1 MIRSKSSPF
10 FRIAP
15 VLILSTLFF
24 WAGCATTTR
33 TISTSEEIHYDEAYD
48 FSDKNQIV
56 RGLVDPLLESYPAG
70 GQRPVVI
77 VYPVA
82 NRTAEHI
89 DTGGITDDIREELLQ
104 SGRFRFLNEVQRDNI
119 ARELD
124 YQYNSGMVDPGQRI
138 ERARQA
144 GADYILS
151 GTLRSI
157 EKEEGRGIRL
167 TKKKMNYYSLH
178 LQMTDLKSGLID
190 WSRSVDLAR
199 EASEPIIGW

>member
-1 MIRSKSSPF
+1 MIRSKPSAS
-10 FRIAP
+10 FRIVFP
-15 VLILSTLFF
+15 VIVFILLF

-33 TISTSEEIHYDEAYD
+33 TISTSEETHYDQEYD
-48 FSDKNQIV
+48 FSDKKQIV
-56 RGLVDPLLESYPAG
+56 RGLVDPLLDRYPAG

-82 NRTAEHI
+82 NRTSEHI
-89 DTGGITDDIREELLQ
+89 DTSGITDDIREELLQ
-104 SGRFRFLNEVQRDNI
+104 ANRFRFLNEAQRDNI

-124 YQYNSGMVDPGQRI
+124 YQYNSGMVDPAQRI

-144 GADYILS
+144 GADYMLS

-157 EKEEGRGIRL
+157 EKEEGKGIRL

-178 LQMTDLKSGLID
+178 LQLTDLRSGLID
-190 WSRSVDLAR
+190 WSHSVDLAR